1 MILLDTH
8 IWHWWIN
15 RIPNKLTKKTIALIE
30 EAETVFVSAIS
41 CFEMGWLIRHQRIVL
56 EMSFDAWLKQIEEAK
71 VVEFISIT
79 PEIASI
85 AVSLPEHHKDPQDRI
100 IIATAVDT
108 KAKLISFDTQFLA
121 YNEIKGKLIF
131 QNL

>member
-30 EAETVFVSAIS
+30 EADVVLVSAIS
-41 CFEMGWLIRHQRIVL
+41 CFEMGWLIRHKRIAL
-56 EMSFDAWLKQIEEAK
+56 ELSFDNWLKQVDDAK
-71 VVEFISIT
+71 VVEFISVT
-79 PEIASI
+79 PEIAAI
-85 AVSLPEHHKDPQDRI
+85 TVSLPEHHKDPQDRM
-100 IIATAVDT
+100 IIATAIYT

-121 YNEIKGKLIF
+121 YDEIKEKLIF